1 MALTD
6 TAIKQAKPSEKARRL
21 FDALGLYLEISPAGG
36 KWWRLKYRIDGKE
49 KRLSLGTYPAV
60 TLVQARRTRDEARA
74 LLANGVDPS
83 TDRKET
89 KRQASVA
96 ANDSFEAVAREWHKS
111 WSATRTPKHAAQV
124 IQRLE
129 VDVFPEIGPVPVKK
143 VTAPMLLAIA
153 KKVEA
158 RGANDLAR
166 RAFQNAGQVLRYAV
180 GHGLVD
186 QNVAAQVRPGD
197 VLQPVK
203 ERHFARLDARDI
215 PELLAKIDAYDGY
228 PRTRMALR
236 LIALTFVRTSELIN
250 AEWAEFDL
258 KAKLWRIP
266 PERMKANLP
275 HIVPLSR
282 QSIEVIEAIRE
293 SGSRGDVLFPGERD
307 HERCM
312 SNNTILGALYRM
324 GYRGRMTGHGFR
336 GVASTILHEQG
347 HRHDLIELQLA
358 HQERDKIS
366 AAYNFATYLPQRAEM
381 MQSWADHLDSL
392 RAMSMPE

>member
-129 VDVFPEIGPVPVKK
+129 VDVFPEIGAVAVKK

-166 RAFQNAGQVLRYAV
+166 RAFQNAGQVLR
-180 GHGLVD
+180 
-186 QNVAAQVRPGD
+186 
-197 VLQPVK
+197 
-203 ERHFARLDARDI
+203 
-215 PELLAKIDAYDGY
+215 
-228 PRTRMALR
+228 
-236 LIALTFVRTSELIN
+236 
-250 AEWAEFDL
+250 
-258 KAKLWRIP
+258 
-266 PERMKANLP
+266 
-275 HIVPLSR
+275 
-282 QSIEVIEAIRE
+282 
-293 SGSRGDVLFPGERD
+293 
-307 HERCM
+307 
-312 SNNTILGALYRM
+312 
-324 GYRGRMTGHGFR
+324 
-336 GVASTILHEQG
+336 
-347 HRHDLIELQLA
+347 
-358 HQERDKIS
+358 
-366 AAYNFATYLPQRAEM
+366 
-381 MQSWADHLDSL
+381 
-392 RAMSMPE
+392 